1 MKNFTNDIIIGLEI
15 HAELNTKTKLFC
27 SCPTKG
33 SDEPNTRT
41 CEICLGM
48 PGSKPVLNKKAVE
61 FALKLCLALNCEISP
76 ELVFSRKSYFYPDM
90 SKNYQTSQYEV
101 PLGKKGN
108 LKLKNG
114 KEIGITRVHME
125 EDPASL
131 IHPAG
136 LKDSQYVL
144 VDYNR
149 SGNPLAEIVTEPD
162 LTSPDEARDFM
173 KQLITVLD
181 YLEIFDINSG
191 VIKADANVSIK
202 ESDYT
207 RVEIKNITGFK
218 EIERALAYEVNRQKQ
233 ESKHHKKIDQ
243 ETRAWDSENGI
254 TFSLR
259 KKETEED
266 YGYIIDTDLTLV
278 EITEK
283 WVKEIKKDMPELAQ
297 DKVKKFVE
305 KNKIK
310 KEDAEILAAEKELA
324 EMFEK
329 VAEEINPILAAKW
342 LRRELIRVLNYN
354 KKELHEVEINENH
367 MIDLLKLVEQ
377 KKITDNVAAKI
388 LEKLIEK
395 PFDIKEYVKKEGLEA
410 VSDVSEL
417 EKFCREAIK
426 ENPKAVEDYKKGETK
441 ALNFIVG
448 KIMQK
453 TRGKATPKEV
463 NDILI
468 RLIKQKDII

>member
-1 MKNFTNDIIIGLEI
+1 MKEFTSDIVIGLEI
-15 HAELNTKTKLFC
+15 HAELDTKTKLFC

-33 SDEPNTRT
+33 SEEPNTRT
-41 CEICLGM
+41 CPTCLGM

-76 ELVFSRKSYFYPDM
+76 ELIFSRKSYFYPDM
-90 SKNYQTSQYEV
+90 AKNYQISQYDI
-101 PLGKKGN
+101 PLGKNGK
-108 LKLKNG
+108 LKLREG

-136 LKDSQYVL
+136 MKESQYVL

-149 SGNPLAEIVTEPD
+149 SGNPLVEIVTEPD
-162 LTSPDEARDFM
+162 LVSPDEARDFM
-173 KQLITVLD
+173 KQLITVLN
-181 YLEIFDINSG
+181 YLEIFDINEG
-191 VIKADANVSIK
+191 IIKADANVSVK

-218 EIERALAYEVNRQKQ
+218 EIEKALVYEVDRQQ
-233 ESKHHKKIDQ
+233 NEIKHHKKIEQ
-243 ETRAWDSENGI
+243 ETRAWDSEKGI

-266 YGYIIDTDLTLV
+266 YGYIIDTDLTIV
-278 EITEK
+278 EISDK
-283 WVKEIKKDMPELAQ
+283 WIKEIKKEMPELAQ

-305 KNKIK
+305 KHKIK

-329 VAEEINPILAAKW
+329 VAEEINPVLAAKW
-342 LRRELIRVLNYN
+342 IRREVVRVLNYN
-354 KKELHEVEINENH
+354 NKELHEVEIDEKH
-367 MIDLLKLVEQ
+367 MIDLLKLVENR
-377 KKITDNVAAKI
+377 KITDNVASKI

-395 PFDIKEYVKKEGLEA
+395 PFDIKEYVKKEKLEA
-410 VSDVSEL
+410 VSDISEL
-417 EKFCREAIK
+417 EKYCKEAIK
-426 ENPKAVEDYKKGETK
+426 ENPKAIEDYKKGEAK

-448 KIMQK
+448 AVMKK
-453 TRGKATPKEV
+453 TKGKATPKEV
-463 NDILI
+463 NEIILK
-468 RLIKQKDII
+468 LIKER